1 MDNKLYDPSCTLLF
15 YSKSANMKPGMSSG
29 DTFEKEN
36 ILDFLDLSI
45 KKDRRKILDDSFIGI
60 DNPFSNDG
68 FLLTK

>member
-1 MDNKLYDPSCTLLF
+1 
-15 YSKSANMKPGMSSG
+15 MKPGMSSG

-60 DNPFSNDG
+60 DNPFSKDG